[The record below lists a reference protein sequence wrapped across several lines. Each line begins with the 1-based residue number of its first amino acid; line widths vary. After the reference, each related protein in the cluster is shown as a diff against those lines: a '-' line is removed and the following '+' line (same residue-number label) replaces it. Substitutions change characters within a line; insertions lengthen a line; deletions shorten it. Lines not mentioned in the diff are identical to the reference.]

1 MCIIMRKITI
11 TQPITNLER
20 LALELRKSRRGRDMS
35 QQSLADLANVA
46 RRTVANAEA
55 GKNIGLKE
63 LCQIANTL
71 GYELT
76 LRPKDMVVF
85 EELSTVFRDED

>member
-1 MCIIMRKITI
+1 MHKITI

-20 LALELRKSRRGRDMS
+20 LAFELRKSRRARDMS
-35 QQSLADLANVA
+35 QQSLADLAHVA
-46 RRTVANAEA
+46 RRTVTNAEA

-63 LCQIANTL
+63 LCRIANTL

>member
-1 MCIIMRKITI
+1 MTRKNSIA
-11 TQPITNLER
+11 QPITNLER
-20 LALELRKSRRGRDMS
+20 LAVELRKSRRARNMS
-35 QQSLADLANVA
+35 QQNLAECANVA
-46 RRTVANAEA
+46 RRTITNAEA

-76 LRPKDMVVF
+76 LRPKDTVVF
-85 EELSTVFRDED
+85 EELATRFKDEG

>member
-63 LCQIANTL
+63 LYQIANTL